1 MTIEELNAKLLEA
14 YSEQNLN
21 KITLTLLNLYKEQQF
36 ATLNKIS
43 ALIEDFVQIEI
54 ADDGKGFSKLIMLY
68 HPDRGDIHRNA
79 IAALTSKGDFDG
91 LLEFSHILKLMRIDE
106 IADLLESY
114 EDIDYSPVYTWDV
127 NSQTDGYNVVNDD
140 PPGDTHHEKPKR
152 QKFFSFYEAFKIRIF
167 GHTKKEIPYYY
178 FEDLDEIEMTES
190 SIDNL
195 DGIAFCKHVVMVDL
209 SGNRITDL
217 TELWNLSEIEELN
230 LSGNQIEIIDT
241 LSNLSKLRTLDLS
254 YNLLT
259 DVSPLFELPK
269 LELVILTDNRVQQNQ
284 VDELRNSGIEVILD

>member
-54 ADDGKGFSKLIMLY
+54 ANDGKGFSKLIMLY
-68 HPDRGDIHRNA
+68 HPDRGDLHRNS
-79 IAALTSKGDFDG
+79 IAVLTSKGDFDG

-114 EDIDYSPVYTWDV
+114 EDIDYSPVYAWDL
-127 NSQTDGYNVVNDD
+127 NSQSGYNVVNED
-140 PPGDTHHEKPKR
+140 PITEPQPKKPQP
-152 QKFFSFYEAFKIRIF
+152 QKYYSFYEAFKIRIY

-178 FEDLDEIEMTES
+178 FEDLEEIELSES
-190 SIDNL
+190 SIDNI
-195 DGIAFCKHVVMVDL
+195 DGIEFCKHVVVADL
-209 SGNRITDL
+209 SGNRIADL

-230 LSGNQIEIIDT
+230 LSGNQIEIIDA
-241 LSNLSKLRTLDLS
+241 LSNLSMLRTLDLS

-259 DVSPLFELPK
+259 DVGPLFELPK
-269 LELVILTDNRVQQNQ
+269 LEQVILSGNRIQLNQ
-284 VDELRNSGIEVILD
+284 AEELRSSGVEVILD